1 MDSFIF
7 KIENLVYVY
16 NNLFFSKTIQ
26 KQHESNLILTHNYSL
41 LTQNHLFLFY
51 FVSNILDKIF
61 SRGFFS
67 KTT

>member
-1 MDSFIF
+1 MFI
-7 KIENLVYVY
+7 IIY
-16 NNLFFSKTIQ
+16 FFQ
-26 KQHESNLILTHNYSL
+26 QQHESNLILTHNCSL

-61 SRGFFS
+61 FRGFFS